1 MAKYYFHNASTM
13 LRPALKGAAIL
24 AALLLLGFSALAA
37 DVDGKWTGSVSTP
50 NGDFP
55 QAFTFKADGANLT
68 GSMTGIDGME
78 IAIKDG
84 KIDGNTLT
92 FSVSLDF
99 GGMPFMLSY
108 KGVLS
113 GEEMKVMGDAMGMPF
128 EFVLKKSK

>member
-1 MAKYYFHNASTM
+1 M
-13 LRPALKGAAIL
+13 LRLVSKGTATL
-24 AALLLLGFSALAA
+24 AALLLFAFSALAA

-78 IAIKDG
+78 VAIKDG
-84 KIDGNTLT
+84 KIDGNNIS

-108 KGVLS
+108 KGVMS
-113 GEEMKVMGDAMGMPF
+113 GEEMKVMGEVMGMPF